1 MAEFKVDKDINKK
14 YRWCLIAKNGEKICW
29 SEAYESKKNANDSI
43 DFVKKYAAG
52 ADVNDLT

>member
-1 MAEFKVDKDINKK
+1 MAQYKIYKDINDK
-14 YRWCLIAKNGEKICW
+14 YRWRLVANNGEKICW
-29 SEAYESKKNANDSI
+29 SEAYESKQGAKDSI